1 MEKNDLRSL
10 ILSIIIN
17 VIIILL
23 LPGIKLP
30 MEDEGKISVGLIEF
44 REEDRKVT
52 PKEEK
57 REEVKPEEKPEP
69 PTAIEPEKPVEEA
82 PKEVQQ
88 EVTEQAPKK
97 IPVPDAIP
105 VPEINVETLVSTQP
119 QERSRPIVQDEKRE
133 ERVFEK
139 EETQS
144 ERQEIKGADLQREEI
159 AKVDTAPI
167 MSDGEPQKIVAEAA
181 PVEGGESDL
190 SIPLAEETDKLE
202 GLPQGVKDI
211 GSPDGNIT
219 GRWDPGNVLPRYPES
234 AELKGQT
241 GTVRLRVYV
250 EEDGSVN
257 KVEMI
262 GSGVPELNRSIEEVA
277 RTWKIYLT
285 KNGQRI
291 YGNVTLEI
299 PFRLLRGE

>member
-1 MEKNDLRSL
+1 MKKNDLQSL
-10 ILSIIIN
+10 ILSIVIN

-30 MEDEGKISVGLIEF
+30 MEDEGKISVGLIQF
-44 REEDRKVT
+44 KEENKKVT
-52 PKEEK
+52 PKKPEK
-57 REEVKPEEKPEP
+57 TEEVKPEEKPQP
-69 PTAIEPEKPVEEA
+69 PVAVEPEKPVEEA

-88 EVTEQAPKK
+88 EVVKETPKK
-97 IPVPDAIP
+97 VPVPDAIP
-105 VPEINVETLVSTQP
+105 VPEIDVETLVSTLP
-119 QERSRPIVQDEKRE
+119 QERRRPVIQEEKRE

-139 EETQS
+139 EETRS
-144 ERQEIKGADLQREEI
+144 EKQEIRGADLQKKEI
-159 AKVDTAPI
+159 AQIDAAPI
-167 MSDGEPQKIVAEAA
+167 ISEGEPQKIVAKASSAE
-181 PVEGGESDL
+181 GESDL
-190 SIPLAEETDKLE
+190 AIPLAEETDKLE

-250 EEDGSVN
+250 EENGSVN